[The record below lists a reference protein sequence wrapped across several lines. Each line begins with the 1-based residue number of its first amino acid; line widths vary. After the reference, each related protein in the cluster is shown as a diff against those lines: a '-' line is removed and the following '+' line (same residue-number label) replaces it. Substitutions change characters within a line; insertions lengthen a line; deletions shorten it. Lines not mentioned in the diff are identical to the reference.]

1 MQGRVTNEARLVD
14 NIYHFKLSKP
24 ISKAEPEESDLK
36 RKKLEQAEEEKT
48 IKEEKNIKMTSTL
61 KEWLVE

>member
-1 MQGRVTNEARLVD
+1 MLGQ
-14 NIYHFKLSKP
+14 P
-24 ISKAEPEESDLK
+24 ISKAKPEESDLK